1 MCEVN
6 ITSWAA
12 NGQRATGSGQRA
24 GAARSC
30 TASTEG
36 TDVAGQNPQNAK
48 LKILGCDVLVSLSP
62 GTKFLILC
70 YLFPEAVWL
79 NALKRVRRAV
89 IHRAVEIKRMH
100 VKRVHTELVDC
111 VSAEEAAKFSMYL
124 NMGKEGD
131 YAISDRL
138 QNAIEE
144 AETTLD
150 LVVKQRAG
158 NEHNINNA
166 GRPERHAHAAAPPP
180 P

>member
-1 MCEVN
+1 MTKHPLPQFVLQLRGRVESGLFPIQGPRIYSSLTNVDLQSEV
-6 ITSWAA
+6 
-12 NGQRATGSGQRA
+12 
-24 GAARSC
+24 
-30 TASTEG
+30 
-36 TDVAGQNPQNAK
+36 
-48 LKILGCDVLVSLSP
+48 
-62 GTKFLILC
+62 LI
-70 YLFPEAVWL
+70 PEAVWL

-138 QNAIEE
+138 HSAIERAE
-144 AETTLD
+144 AD
-150 LVVKQRAG
+150 LERAK
-158 NEHNINNA
+158 A
-166 GRPERHAHAAAPPP
+166 GITGRASASAMHAAAPPP